1 MQVKFRQ
8 SKQVLLSHDTK
19 LYISPGLEIT
29 IVESKKTEIEIP
41 KKVEVEEIKKE
52 EPVEKKLDID
62 LKEVDLEENNSTSA
76 QSTS

>member
-1 MQVKFRQ
+1 M
-8 SKQVLLSHDTK
+8 
-19 LYISPGLEIT
+19 
-29 IVESKKTEIEIP
+29 ESKKTEIEIP